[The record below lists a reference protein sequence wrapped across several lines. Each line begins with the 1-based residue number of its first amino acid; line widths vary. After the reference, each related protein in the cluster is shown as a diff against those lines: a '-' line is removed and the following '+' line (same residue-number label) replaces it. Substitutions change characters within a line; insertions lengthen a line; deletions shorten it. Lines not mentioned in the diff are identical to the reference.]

1 MRAGIR
7 SSSTCL
13 ISQGEL
19 MVQTI
24 SRRSGKST
32 SAQLITFRNSSSF
45 PCLEFKFT
53 QTAVLE
59 ESTSQI
65 DFTPK
70 TSSHPSSNS
79 SCPLPASL
87 AVHRCE
93 HIEKADDYEKLSVQ
107 PQSPIIRFKATHLK
121 RELRSA
127 LFFRFLVADDTVC
140 VLRASAWGNTPAFN

>member
-1 MRAGIR
+1 MSADRGR
-7 SSSTCL
+7 L
-13 ISQGEL
+13 LGEGNNNAEGGNL
-19 MVQTI
+19 H
-24 SRRSGKST
+24 
-32 SAQLITFRNSSSF
+32 LLFP

-127 LFFRFLVADDTVC
+127 LFFRFLVAD
-140 VLRASAWGNTPAFN
+140 GPAQS